1 MVWFSAEV
9 IRPKMIFSQYL
20 QRLKQD
26 DYDKPPKIN
35 LENERKTIK
44 EIGRCGSYSS
54 NSQTAKQMVSRLLRL
69 DQLAI
74 IR

>member
-44 EIGRCGSYSS
+44 EIGRCGSYS
-54 NSQTAKQMVSRLLRL
+54 
-69 DQLAI
+69 
-74 IR
+74 